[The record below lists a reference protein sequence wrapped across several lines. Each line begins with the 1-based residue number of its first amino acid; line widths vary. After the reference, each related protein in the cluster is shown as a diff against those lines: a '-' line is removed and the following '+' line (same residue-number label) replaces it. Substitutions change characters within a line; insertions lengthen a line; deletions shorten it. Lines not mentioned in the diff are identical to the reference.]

1 MRLWA
6 SHNTKLIMK
15 KGGSKDIGAF
25 SKIAAKEY
33 RKIGSEEKEKWEKR
47 AAEHNHDKDDQCYLY
62 VPCHCHCNVAW
73 RLIPTKESDSIHG
86 GAGGL
91 PG

>member
-33 RKIGSEEKEKWEKR
+33 RKIGSEEKEKWERR
-47 AAEHNHDKDDQCYLY
+47 AAEHNQDKDGQCYLY
-62 VPCHCHCNVAW
+62 VPCLCHRNTVL
-73 RLIPTKESDSIHG
+73 RLNPTKESDRIHG